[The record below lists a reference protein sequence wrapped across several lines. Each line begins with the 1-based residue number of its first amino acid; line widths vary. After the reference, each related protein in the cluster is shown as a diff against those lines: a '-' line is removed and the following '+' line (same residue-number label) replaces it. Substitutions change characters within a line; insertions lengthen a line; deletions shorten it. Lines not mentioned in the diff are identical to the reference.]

1 MSRRMLLLALTLGL
15 VTTSLGQPS
24 TAVSSCEECAS
35 SCNQIPMDPTDCQQL
50 YCPECA
56 GSGTV
61 MGVRPVA

>member
-1 MSRRMLLLALTLGL
+1 MSRRMLFLALAFGL
-15 VTTSLGQPS
+15 VTASLGQPV

-56 GSGTV
+56 DAGTV
-61 MGVRPVA
+61 SGMHPAA